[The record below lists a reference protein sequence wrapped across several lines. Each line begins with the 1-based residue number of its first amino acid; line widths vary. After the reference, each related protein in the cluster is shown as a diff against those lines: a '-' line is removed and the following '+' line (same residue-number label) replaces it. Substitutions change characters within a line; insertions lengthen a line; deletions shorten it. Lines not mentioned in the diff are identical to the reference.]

1 MNRWNLVEQIGR
13 NSWNMIGG
21 NRWNEQLEIGRKN
34 RWKFH
39 QLFHQK
45 IGGNRWNDWW
55 KNRWK
60 NSLRVIDI

>member
-21 NRWNEQLEIGRKN
+21 NRWN
-34 RWKFH
+34 
-39 QLFHQK
+39 
-45 IGGNRWNDWW
+45 DWW

-60 NSLRVIDI
+60 NSLRVIEYRVIDI